1 MKEYDTIFD
10 YTFQEVPKLKLLNI
24 IIIQIKYGISIDQKD
39 HIMKNLIQEYR
50 GTKTKDEV
58 KY

>member
-24 IIIQIKYGISIDQKD
+24 IIIQIKYGISIDQTD
-39 HIMKNLIQEYR
+39 HIKNIL
-50 GTKTKDEV
+50 
-58 KY
+58 